1 MTRDPID
8 RRRFL
13 QETAAGGLLLVVT
26 ASGCR
31 RLEDATRAMRRNATG
46 NGADGAAQD
55 LFSPAV
61 YVRIARDGSVTVI
74 AHRSEMGQGTRT
86 SLAMVLAD
94 ELEADWD
101 RVRVEQAPGDEKTYG
116 DQDTDGSSSI
126 RRFYQRMREAG
137 ATGRALLE
145 SAAAQLWGLP
155 VGSVRAEHHRVV
167 HEASGRTIGYGA
179 LVTTARTLPV
189 PPTDRLRL
197 KQPSEFRYIGRRIP
211 MVDLFDMTT
220 GRAKYGIDQHLPDA
234 LVAVIARPPVYG
246 ATVRA
251 VDSSGVDH
259 IPGVVRIV
267 RVDHTPPPSGMS
279 PLGGVAVVAT
289 NTWAAIRGRDALRVR
304 WNDGPHATYDSR
316 AYKEALHA
324 TAIRPGN
331 LVRRQGETSSALPQA
346 AQRLEADYYIPHLS
360 HTPMEPPVALA
371 SVRDGRCEVWAP
383 TQDPQGARNAVSK
396 ALGIP
401 VESVRVNVTLLG
413 GGFGR
418 KSFHDFIVEA
428 ALLSRAVGRPVK
440 VQWTR
445 EDDIQHDYY
454 HPPAVEHLEAGLDR
468 AGRIVAWLHRS
479 VIPSLDSMTDPNAR
493 SQANWEVAMGLVDFP
508 YQIPN
513 LTIEAGEAPAHTR
526 LGWYRSVLNIPH
538 QFAMSSFLDEL
549 AHAVGKDPRAF
560 ILENLGPDRII
571 DMDAVGLAGKASD
584 YGAFDR
590 YPVDT
595 GRFRGVLELAT
606 AQSEWGTSLPRGE
619 GRGLAVV
626 RASASYLASVVHVT
640 VDADGTVHIPRID
653 IAIDAGTAIHP
664 DRVRAQMEGGTIMG
678 LGNALLGQ
686 ITFAKGRVEQSN
698 FADYQVLRMDAA
710 PRDIRVH
717 IVPSTAIPGGVG
729 EPAVAPT
736 IPAVCNAIFAATGRR
751 IRSLPVARQAAHA
764 VGHPQTAIGNTA
776 RVAQSP
782 ASSVISRPS

>member
-1 MTRDPID
+1 MTSDSID
-8 RRRFL
+8 RRTFL
-13 QETAAGGLLLVVT
+13 RDTAAGGLLLVVT

-31 RLEDATRAMRRNATG
+31 RLGNAMRGMAGGATDASPG
-46 NGADGAAQD
+46 DA
-55 LFSPAV
+55 FSPVA
-61 YVRIARDGSVTVI
+61 YLRIARNGDVTII

-94 ELEADWD
+94 ELEADWE
-101 RVRVEQAPGDEKTYG
+101 RVHIEQAPGDEKTYG

-126 RRFYQRMREAG
+126 RRFYQRIREAG
-137 ATGRALLE
+137 ATGRTLLE
-145 SAAAQLWGLP
+145 AAAAQHWSVP
-155 VGSVRAEHHRVV
+155 VESVRAEHHRVI
-167 HEASGRTIGYGA
+167 HEATGRTLAYGELTA
-179 LVTTARTLPV
+179 AARTLPV

-197 KQPSEFRYIGRRIP
+197 KQPSQFRYIGRGVP
-211 MVDLFDMTT
+211 MVDLLDMTT
-220 GRAKYGIDQHLPDA
+220 GRAKYGIDQQPRDA

-246 ATVRA
+246 ATVAA
-251 VDSSGVDH
+251 VDSTAAEQVR
-259 IPGVVRIV
+259 GVVRIV
-267 RVDHTPPPSGMS
+267 HVDHTPPPSGMA
-279 PLGGVAVVAT
+279 PMGGVAAVAT
-289 NTWAAIRGRDALRVR
+289 NTWAAIQGRNALEIR
-304 WNDGPHATYDSR
+304 WNAGPHATYDSR
-316 AYKEALHA
+316 TYKAALQA
-324 TAIRPGN
+324 TARRPGKS
-331 LVRRQGETSSALPQA
+331 VRRQGESSAALALASQHF
-346 AQRLEADYYIPHLS
+346 EADYYVPQLS

-371 SVRDGRCEVWAP
+371 AVREGRCEVWAP

-396 ALGIP
+396 ALELP

-413 GGFGR
+413 GAFGR

-445 EDDIQHDYY
+445 EDDVQHDYY

-468 AGRIVAWLHRS
+468 TGRIVAWLHRS
-479 VIPSLDSMTDPNAR
+479 VIPSLDSMTDANAR
-493 SQANWEVAMGLVDFP
+493 SQTNWEVAMGLVDFP

-513 LTIEAGEAPAHTR
+513 LTIEVGEALPHTR

-538 QFAMSSFLDEL
+538 QFAISSFLDEL
-549 AHAVGKDPRAF
+549 AHAAGKDPRAF
-560 ILENLGPDRII
+560 IVENLGPDRVI
-571 DMDAVGLAGKASD
+571 DMDAVGLPGKATD

-595 GRFRGVLELAT
+595 GRFRRVLELAAT
-606 AQSEWGTSLPRGE
+606 HGNWGAPLPRGE

-626 RASASYLASVVHVT
+626 RASASYLASVVHAA
-640 VDADGTVHIPRID
+640 VDADGTVHIPRVD
-653 IAIDAGTAIHP
+653 IAIDAGTVVHP

-686 ITFAKGRVEQSN
+686 ITFANGRAEQSN
-698 FADYQVLRMDAA
+698 FTDYQVLRMDAA

-717 IVPSTAIPGGVG
+717 IVPSAAIPGGVG

-751 IRSLPVARQAAHA
+751 IRSLPVANQAARA
-764 VGHPQTAIGNTA
+764 VDHPLTAGRNA
-776 RVAQSP
+776 SRLAQSP
-782 ASSVISRPS
+782 ASSVISSAS

>member
-1 MTRDPID
+1 MTQDID

-13 QETAAGGLLLVVT
+13 LETAAGGLLIAVS

-31 RLEDATRAMRRNATG
+31 RLGDAMRAIGPNAAGDTT
-46 NGADGAAQD
+46 DDAARD

-61 YVRIARDGSVTVI
+61 YVRIARDGSVTII

-86 SLAMVLAD
+86 SLAMVLVD

-101 RVRVEQAPGDEKTYG
+101 RVRIEQAPGDEKYG

-145 SAAAQLWGLP
+145 SAAAQRWGVP
-155 VGSVRAEHHRVV
+155 VGSVRGEHHRVV
-167 HEASGRTIGYGA
+167 HEPSGRTIGYGE

-197 KQPSEFRYIGRRIP
+197 KQPSEFRYIGQGVP

-220 GRAKYGIDQHLPDA
+220 GRAKYGVDQHLPDA
-234 LVAVIARPPVYG
+234 LVAVVARPPVYG
-246 ATVRA
+246 GTVA
-251 VDSSGVDH
+251 AFDSSGVEH

-267 RVDHTPPPSGMS
+267 RVDHAPPPSGMS

-289 NTWAAIRGRDALRVR
+289 STWAAIRGRNALRVR
-304 WNDGPHATYDSR
+304 WNDGPNTTYDSR
-316 AYKEALHA
+316 AYKEALHSA
-324 TAIRPGN
+324 AIRPGR
-331 LVRRQGETSSALPQA
+331 LVRRQGETSSALSQA

-401 VESVRVNVTLLG
+401 VASVRVNVTLLG

-428 ALLSRAVGRPVK
+428 ALLSRAVGKPVK
-440 VQWTR
+440 VLWTR

-468 AGRIVAWLHRS
+468 AGRIVGWLHRS
-479 VIPSLDSMTDPNAR
+479 VIPSLDSMTNPNAR

-513 LTIEAGEAPAHTR
+513 LTIEAGEALPHTR

-538 QFAMSSFLDEL
+538 QFAMSCFLDEL
-549 AHAVGKDPRAF
+549 AHAAGQDPKAF
-560 ILENLGPDRII
+560 IVDNLGADRII
-571 DMDAVGLAGKASD
+571 DMEAVGLAGKASD

-595 GRFRGVLELAT
+595 GRFRGVLEVAT
-606 AQSEWGTSLPRGE
+606 AQGKWGTSLPRGE

-626 RASASYLASVVHVT
+626 RASGSYLASVVHVT

-653 IAIDAGTAIHP
+653 IAIDAGTAVHP

-686 ITFAKGRVEQSN
+686 ITFAKGRAEQSN
-698 FADYQVLRMDAA
+698 FADYQVLRVDAA

-736 IPAVCNAIFAATGRR
+736 IPAVCNAIFAATGHR
-751 IRSLPVARQAAHA
+751 IRSLPVASQAAHA
-764 VGHPQTAIGNTA
+764 VGHPQTAIRA
-776 RVAQSP
+776 RMAQSP